1 MMNTHPRTPGARRI
15 AAAALVVAVVLAA
28 CGGSSGS
35 TSATTAAS
43 GGSGAVTTTTNG
55 STSGGQV
62 LPVTDNPITN
72 AATATVLAIDSVLVE
87 NNVDDAGQAVDDH
100 LEITLSNSGSTDL
113 SNVEVFTTYT
123 DPTTDTTE
131 SYYTKLPSSFAVPAG
146 GTRVAHFDNT
156 GAPDHF
162 PANKYSLY
170 ATSVNALDVEV
181 IVSADGAAV
190 QTATIQKDAGGAETP
205 D

>member
-1 MMNTHPRTPGARRI
+1 MNTNPRTPRAHWI
-15 AAAALVVAVVLAA
+15 AAVALVATVALAA
-28 CGGSSGS
+28 CGGSNGT
-35 TSATTAAS
+35 TSQTTAAP
-43 GGSGAVTTTTNG
+43 GGAGAVTTTAND
-55 STSGGQV
+55 GQV

-72 AATATVLAIDSVLVE
+72 TATAPTLAIDSVLVE
-87 NNVDDAGQAVDDH
+87 NNVDDAGKAVDDH
-100 LEITLSNSGSTDL
+100 LEITLSNSGTSDL
-113 SNVEVFTTYT
+113 GNVEVFTTFT
-123 DPTTDTTE
+123 DTTAGTTE
-131 SYYTKLPSSFAVPAG
+131 SYYTKLPSSFTVPAG

-156 GAPDHF
+156 GATDHF
-162 PANKYSLY
+162 PVNKYSLY

>member
-1 MMNTHPRTPGARRI
+1 MNTNPRTPGARRL
-15 AAAALVVAVVLAA
+15 AAVALVAAVALTA

-35 TSATTAAS
+35 TSSTTAAP
-43 GGSGAVTTTTNG
+43 GGAGTVTTTTG
-55 STSGGQV
+55 GTTGGGQV
-62 LPVTDNPITN
+62 LPVKANPITN
-72 AATATVLAIDSVLVE
+72 TATAQTLTINSVLVE

-100 LEITLSNSGSTDL
+100 LEITLSNSGTTDL

-123 DPTTDTTE
+123 DPTAGTTE
-131 SYYTKLPSSFAVPAG
+131 SYYTNLPSSFTVPAG
-146 GTRVAHFDNT
+146 GTRVVHFDNT
-156 GAPDHF
+156 GATDHF
-162 PANKYSLY
+162 PVNKYSLY